1 MHLGR
6 LEITTH
12 MGCSINCRYC
22 PQKLLLGRYFEHD
35 KKRKNELSLED
46 FKVCV
51 DKLPAGTRI
60 DFSGMAEPWLNSA
73 CTDMVLYA
81 AEKGFPITV
90 YTTLVGMT
98 PDDFERI
105 QNVNFQEFVLHIPDD
120 QENSHIP
127 ITEEYLELLERVI
140 RTEVDGIP
148 LVTGYSCHAG
158 IHPAIR
164 ELVPEDSKLITELAD
179 RAGNLDSD
187 QLESKKNEGAFVCVN
202 CGLELNHNVLLPDGT
217 VLLCCMDYGME
228 HVLGNLLEQ
237 SYEEILSSAEAVRVR
252 QGMRG
257 DGKNNILCRT
267 CTNGRNLE
275 GLFGE
280 LHLFRE
286 WCGNMSRNEL
296 RLEYHA
302 AEADKL
308 RKELE
313 QKYNARVGE
322 LKEYK
327 QWVENL
333 QKQESSLKE
342 DLEQTRSQYDERVKE
357 LEEYRQWVENLLK
370 QEDSLKEDLEQT
382 RSQYDER
389 VKELEEY
396 RQWVENL
403 QKQETSLKEELAKT
417 QEQYAARVSELGDYR
432 QWVENLQKR
441 EEELRSE
448 VVTVQ
453 RQHDARVAEL
463 QEYKKWVEN
472 LQRHENS
479 LMEDVSRIRNQYIEK
494 ETELEECR
502 KQAEQLKVRE
512 EETRRELERTQ
523 GQNQDNQ
530 LELRI
535 CQQKIENLQ
544 KDQARLETQIEEIRK
559 WKGYKLLSM
568 INGDD

>member
-1 MHLGR
+1 MYSGR

-22 PQKLLLGRYFEHD
+22 PQKLLLGRYFEYD
-35 KKRKNELSLED
+35 KNRKNELSLED

-60 DFSGMAEPWLNSA
+60 DFSGMAEPWLNPA

-105 QNVNFQEFVLHIPDD
+105 QNVDFQEFVLHIPDD

-140 RTEVDGIP
+140 QTEADGIP

-158 IHPAIR
+158 IHSAIK
-164 ELVPEDSKLITELAD
+164 ELVPKDSELITELAD

-187 QLESKKNEGAFVCVN
+187 QLESKKNEGDFVCVN

-228 HVLGNLLEQ
+228 HILGNLLEQ

-252 QGMRG
+252 QGMHG
-257 DGKNNILCRT
+257 DGENNILCRT

-275 GLFGE
+275 ELFGE

-286 WCGNMSRNEL
+286 WCGNMRRNEL
-296 RLEYHA
+296 RLECRV
-302 AEADKL
+302 EDADKF
-308 RKELE
+308 RGELE

-322 LKEYK
+322 LKEY
-327 QWVENL
+327 
-333 QKQESSLKE
+333 
-342 DLEQTRSQYDERVKE
+342 
-357 LEEYRQWVENLLK
+357 
-370 QEDSLKEDLEQT
+370 
-382 RSQYDER
+382 
-389 VKELEEY
+389 

-403 QKQETSLKEELAKT
+403 QKHETSLKEELAKT

-448 VVTVQ
+448 VSAVQ

-463 QEYKKWVEN
+463 QDYKKWVEN
-472 LQRHENS
+472 LQKHEHS

-512 EETRRELERTQ
+512 EETRRELEKTQ
-523 GQNQDNQ
+523 SQNRDGQ
-530 LELRI
+530 LELQI
-535 CQQKIENLQ
+535 CRQKIENLQ
-544 KDQARLETQIEEIRK
+544 KDQARLETQIDEIRK
-559 WKGYKLLSM
+559 WKGYKLFSM